1 MTVDC
6 QKTNTREG
14 KATEDRHRGAQ
25 GLNRKKTQQQEVTR
39 NNEGPPGI

>member
-25 GLNRKKTQQQEVTR
+25 GLNRKKNPTTR
-39 NNEGPPGI
+39 GDQKQ